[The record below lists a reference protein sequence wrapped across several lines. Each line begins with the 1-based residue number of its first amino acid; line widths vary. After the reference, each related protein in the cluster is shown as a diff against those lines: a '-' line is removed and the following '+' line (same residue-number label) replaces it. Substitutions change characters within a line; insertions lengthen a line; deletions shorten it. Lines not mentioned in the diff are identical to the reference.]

1 VLLEAY
7 LFGTSLVCLYFLLLS
22 LANRVALRRLNIP
35 PVKIGSPK
43 VSILVPARDEAHN
56 IRACLDSLLNQDY
69 GNYEIMVLDDHSS
82 DGTAEILCAY
92 EKAHSRVSAFT
103 GAPLPAGWLGKHFAC
118 HQLSEKADGDY
129 FLFTD
134 ADTIHGPRSV
144 SWAMTNLLHH
154 DADFL
159 SAYPRQKIGSLGEA
173 TIVPG
178 MYLITSL
185 FLPVWLF
192 LRSKRPFLSFALG
205 QFVMLRSNV
214 FRAVGGYEKI
224 KGCLVDDISLV
235 RNVKAGGFRTLF
247 LDGKDFVTCRMYHGY
262 REAFRG
268 FAKSLYAA
276 LDKSLPRLLGT
287 FVLIAAAI
295 IAPLAIL
302 AFNLATEAA
311 PSIRLLSALPV
322 AIFFLMWFLSMMD
335 RKLPLYVPFLY
346 PFLFVNLLA
355 IALVSAAKTGYGNG
369 ALWKRRLVK

>member
-1 VLLEAY
+1 V
-7 LFGTSLVCLYFLLLS
+7 GTSLVCLYFLLLS
-22 LANRVALRRLNIP
+22 LANRIALGRLNIP
-35 PVKIGSPK
+35 PIRIGSPK

-82 DGTAEILCAY
+82 DGTAEILREY
-92 EKAHSRVSAFT
+92 EKEHSLVTAFT
-103 GAPLPAGWLGKHFAC
+103 GAPLPPGWLGKHFAC
-118 HQLSEKADGDY
+118 HQLSERADGDY

-159 SAYPRQKIGSLGEA
+159 SAYPRQEIGSFGEA
-173 TIVPG
+173 AIVPG
-178 MYLITSL
+178 MYLITSF

-205 QFVMLRSNV
+205 QFVILRSGV

-224 KGCLVDDISLV
+224 RNCLVDDISLV

-268 FAKSLYAA
+268 FVKSLYAA
-276 LDKSLPRLLGT
+276 LDKSPVRLLAS

-295 IAPLAIL
+295 ILPLVVL
-302 AFNLATEAA
+302 AYNLATGAS
-311 PSIRLLSALPV
+311 PSLRLLSALPV
-322 AIFFLMWFLSMMD
+322 AIFFLMWFLSLAD

-346 PFLFVNLLA
+346 PLLFLNLLA
-355 IALVSAAKTGYGNG
+355 ISLVSAAKTGYGKG